1 MLSAVL
7 SVVLS
12 RRASCVCLG
21 WGVELMPVRHNEASP
36 WVQLISDDD
45 EAYYYNEHTDE
56 TTWEEPPEGVSEFR
70 GKEADE
76 FGEEEETERDREIPQ
91 SGLSTSHNAA
101 VSDLSADA
109 ITSLLSGHG
118 QREAEAEG
126 RRESHGSL
134 RASELVEENSALRQ
148 RLRTLETE
156 RQRDA
161 AQLTDLQ
168 RQLLD
173 HTTALK
179 RAHERENETE
189 SRLAQLQS
197 EHTLLAEQAR
207 ASATVRETERQRD
220 AAAHA
225 KEVQELRA
233 QSDYTTTQMR
243 RLQGERSEL
252 QKEVTRLESRLAEE
266 IAKAAAAVAR
276 SHQNDAA
283 SATLDV
289 KVAEAAELRE
299 ALTQCEA
306 LVETHRSKA
315 AAAAAERRSFEAE
328 LAELRS
334 TTAATADLHTA
345 ELHNAR
351 TQAQVAE
358 NAAEEAAQALSQ
370 AIAEKVRAA
379 REVESLRVHLLKGTE
394 LIARQQKALDRL
406 GAVGSTAGPLSASR
420 ARVAGGRKG
429 GRKNPSSPPTGAARA
444 TPRRLVSGPGHSK
457 QQEQQQ
463 DKHRRKSKDKQESP
477 ASGTRSKT
485 LGSSAQNRYS
495 EVDGSGAL
503 NMFARE
509 EERRRLKL
517 QREEDKRAALALAET
532 EGCTFKP
539 DLSVSARKKKPP
551 NPPRSGSAA
560 GANRSGSGPRPA
572 ERGDTDRRGA
582 VDGSPSVRRATGAAA
597 ATPPAKPA
605 AAASSRSS
613 GSHESRAPLGGK
625 LIAGE
630 TEWRTYVPTDKS

>member
-1 MLSAVL
+1 
-7 SVVLS
+7 
-12 RRASCVCLG
+12 
-21 WGVELMPVRHNEASP
+21 MPVRHNEASP
-36 WVQLISDDD
+36 WVQLISEDD

-70 GKEADE
+70 GKEEDE
-76 FGEEEETERDREIPQ
+76 FGEEGETERDSEISQ

-101 VSDLSADA
+101 VADLSADA
-109 ITSLLSGHG
+109 TTALLRGHG
-118 QREAEAEG
+118 QREAETEG
-126 RRESHGSL
+126 RRDGDGSL
-134 RASELVEENSALRQ
+134 RASELAEENSALRR
-148 RLRTLETE
+148 RLQELETE

-161 AQLTDLQ
+161 AQITDLQ

-189 SRLAQLQS
+189 RRLAQLQS
-197 EHTLLAEQAR
+197 EHMLLAEQAR

-220 AAAHA
+220 AAAHT
-225 KEVQELRA
+225 KEVQGLRA

-299 ALTQCEA
+299 ALSQCEA

-315 AAAAAERRSFEAE
+315 AAAVAERGTLETE
-328 LAELRS
+328 LAELRG
-334 TTAATADLHTA
+334 TTAATAELHTA
-345 ELHNAR
+345 ELRNAR

-370 AIAEKVRAA
+370 AIAEKAHAA
-379 REVESLRVHLLKGTE
+379 REVESLRAHLLKGTE

-406 GAVGSTAGPLSASR
+406 GAVGSTAGARTASR
-420 ARVAGGRKG
+420 AREAGGRKG
-429 GRKNPSSPPTGAARA
+429 GRKNASSPPTGGARA
-444 TPRRLVSGPGHSK
+444 TPRRLVSGAGHPK
-457 QQEQQQ
+457 QQDRQ
-463 DKHRRKSKDKQESP
+463 RRRSKEKQERRMQHGSTQSP
-477 ASGTRSKT
+477 TSGTRSKT
-485 LGSSAQNRYS
+485 PGSATQNRHS

-503 NMFARE
+503 NLFARE
-509 EERRRLKL
+509 EERRRKRL

-551 NPPRSGSAA
+551 NPPRSGRA
-560 GANRSGSGPRPA
+560 GGAKHSGGGPGPA
-572 ERGDTDRRGA
+572 ERGDTDSSGA
-582 VDGSPSVRRATGAAA
+582 GGDSPSVRRATGAAA
-597 ATPPAKPA
+597 A
-605 AAASSRSS
+605 AAASSRGS
-613 GSHESRAPLGGK
+613 GSPESRAPLGGK

-630 TEWRTYVPTDKS
+630 TEWRTYVPTDRS